1 MFNTI
6 KGPARERLE
15 PVVVRKLETSGT
27 LVHDDRRLRS
37 FFFDGRF
44 LTAKDLTREQTYF
57 LTRQADLAR
66 SGGVGVVSGLHLVE
80 GPDPRSLRI
89 TSGHGVTPSGETVVI
104 PRDLGNVRLDDLPEI
119 QRLDAAF
126 GLAQIPRETAR
137 NRSGLYI
144 VALRPVEYTANL
156 VASYPATVGGART
169 AQDGDII
176 EATAI
181 TLIPYP
187 DSQAGAGFDVRRA
200 RVAHEIFVR
209 QGGLRPPVDALP
221 IGMIALD
228 HGVVRWVDKFLVRR
242 EVGSEQTDFLGFGQA
257 PRALREAHLLH
268 YQRHLEEVLT
278 DRRRSNRGERFAASE
293 HFFTLPPAGP
303 LPAAAVDP
311 ASFTEVYF
319 PAEVDVELSVVP
331 DDELGALLEE
341 SLSLS
346 PIDLTR
352 TGEEL
357 SSTSVLIMIPVPRK
371 SMDEALSLLFPSE
384 RSGTLKLRATAPG
397 VLARRQPSDALKALT
412 LRRSAL
418 TSTLTAQPN
427 LTDAAWSSVLTG
439 ASTLW
444 YARRKNFPYKPSTV
458 GQRVV
463 EPDDQDTQDSLTAPL
478 VQAELYDEF
487 SSLPTR
493 ATALAIARLY
503 NFLGSLYGSDA
514 AGSSYLFA
522 GAAGEI
528 LRQKWIQVATVKA
541 VMDRYTSY
549 PQRGQGL
556 AKVTSDVH
564 SQYGYWISLPTF
576 ARSTSVVELDR
587 YGSLAMTDNKS
598 AILRDLVHTMLQ
610 AGKTLD
616 DAVVEFRKQY
626 SNPPY

>member
-1 MFNTI
+1 MFNLI

-15 PVVVRKLETSGT
+15 PVVVKKLETSGT

-66 SGGVGVVSGLHLVE
+66 GGGVGVVSGLHLVE

-89 TSGHGVTPSGETVVI
+89 TAGHGVTPSGETVVV
-104 PRDLGNVRLDDLPEI
+104 PRDLGNVRLDDIPEI

-126 GLAQIPRETAR
+126 GLAPIPRETAR

-187 DSQAGAGFDVRRA
+187 DSQAGASFDVRRA

-209 QGGLRPPVDALP
+209 KGGLRPPVDALP

-228 HGVVRWVDKFLVRR
+228 HGVVRWVDKYLVRR

-257 PRALREAHLLH
+257 PRALREAHLQH
-268 YQRHLEEVLT
+268 YQRHLEEVLR
-278 DRRRSNRGERFAASE
+278 DRRQSNRGERFAASE

-303 LPAAAVDP
+303 LPTAAVDS
-311 ASFTEVYF
+311 ANFTEVYF
-319 PAEVDVELSVVP
+319 PPEVDVELSVIP
-331 DDELGALLEE
+331 DDELGALLDE

-352 TGEEL
+352 TGEEH
-357 SSTSVLIMIPVPRK
+357 SSTSVLILIPVPRR
-371 SMDEALSLLFPSE
+371 SMDEALALLFPSE
-384 RSGTLKLRATAPG
+384 RTTTVKLRGTAPG
-397 VLARRQPSDALKALT
+397 VMARRQPSDALKALS
-412 LRRSAL
+412 LRRTAL
-418 TSTLTAQPN
+418 AATSAQPN
-427 LTDAAWSSVLTG
+427 LTDAAWSSVLSG

-444 YARRKNFPYKPSTV
+444 YARRKNFPYKPSTM

-463 EPDDQDTQDSLTAPL
+463 EPDDMQDDITDALL
-478 VQAELYDEF
+478 LAELYDEF
-487 SSLPTR
+487 GSLPTR
-493 ATALAIARLY
+493 STALAIAKLY
-503 NFLGSLYGSDA
+503 AFLNSLWNGDIA
-514 AGSSYLFA
+514 AGGALFA
-522 GAAGEI
+522 GVAGEV
-528 LRQKWIQVATVKA
+528 LRQKWIHAGTVAA
-541 VMDRYTSY
+541 VVTRYSNY
-549 PQRGQGL
+549 ANRGEGL
-556 AKVTSDVH
+556 LEVISNVQAT
-564 SQYGYWISLPTF
+564 YGYEISLPTF

-587 YGSLAMTDNKS
+587 YGYLASTDGKS
-598 AILRDLVHTMLQ
+598 NLLRDDVHNALQ
-610 AGKTLD
+610 AGRTLD
-616 DAVVEFRKQY
+616 DAVVEFRKRY
-626 SNPPY
+626 ANPPY

>member
-1 MFNTI
+1 MFNTT
-6 KGPARERLE
+6 KGPAREKLE

-66 SGGVGVVSGLHLVE
+66 AGGVGVVSGLQLVE
-80 GPDPRSLRI
+80 GPDPRSLLI
-89 TSGHGVTPSGETVVI
+89 TAGHGVTPSGEMVVI
-104 PRDLGNVRLDDLPEI
+104 PRDLSNVRLDDIPEI

-126 GLAQIPRETAR
+126 GLAPIPRETAR

-228 HGVVRWVDKFLVRR
+228 HGVVRWVDKYLVRR

-268 YQRHLEEVLT
+268 YQRHLDDVLR
-278 DRRRSNRGERFAASE
+278 DRRQTNRGERFAASE

-303 LPAAAVDP
+303 LPTAAVDP
-311 ASFTEVYF
+311 TNFTEVYF
-319 PAEVDVELSVVP
+319 PAEVDVELAVIP

-341 SLSLS
+341 SLFLS
-346 PIDLTR
+346 PIDLTL

-357 SSTSVLIMIPVPRK
+357 SSTSVLILIPVPRN
-371 SMDEALSLLFPSE
+371 SMDEALSLLFPAE

-397 VLARRQPSDALKALT
+397 VLAGRQPSDALKALT
-412 LRRSAL
+412 LRRTAL
-418 TSTLTAQPN
+418 TATTAEPN
-427 LTDAAWSSVLTG
+427 LTDAAWSNVLTN

-444 YARRKNFPYKPSTV
+444 YARRRNFPYKPSTI

-463 EPDDQDTQDSLTAPL
+463 EPDEMTDTITDALQE
-478 VQAELYDEF
+478 AELYDEF
-487 SSLPTR
+487 GSLPTR
-493 ATALAIARLY
+493 STALAIAKLY
-503 NFLGSLYGSDA
+503 LFLKSILSADISGA
-514 AGSSYLFA
+514 RYLFA

-528 LRQKWIQVATVKA
+528 LRQKWFDAAAVAA
-541 VMDRYTSY
+541 VETRYTSY
-549 PQRGQGL
+549 SSRGAGL
-556 AKVTSDVH
+556 SKVVSDV
-564 SQYGYWISLPTF
+564 QAKYGYWISQPIF
-576 ARSTSVVELDR
+576 ARATLVVELDK
-587 YGSLAMTDNKS
+587 YGYVASTDGKS
-598 AILRDLVHTMLQ
+598 DILRDTVHTMLQ

-626 SNPPY
+626 STPPY